1 MRSWIRLVARLYPRS
16 WRARYGDEFDALLD
30 DAGGGVRVFADVLG
44 GALKMQLLTGS
55 YWRPAAL
62 AALAGAIL
70 AGAISLR
77 VPDRY
82 VSSAVVKVGATD
94 LAAQQLQEVLSRTSL
109 AALIQR
115 PSMRLY
121 PGERYRMPM
130 EDIVEQMRTRDIRVR
145 RSGDTLTISFEYPD
159 RQKAQAVAQALTER
173 LVESD
178 DAYHDLRERRWQ
190 SVWPGAVM
198 PPLAK
203 MEVVD
208 PARLP
213 GRPITPKRGVIIA
226 IGLFAGCAAGLI
238 GAAFRRRPKAAWRIA
253 AFSAAGCAAGVAV
266 AYLLPVTYISSA
278 VMRISLPVVPDTP
291 EGIAS
296 APSAAEILLPMQ
308 REVLSSRNLAALI
321 QRGSLNLYPKLRTR
335 KRLEEVID
343 KMRNEDLRITPV
355 GNSAFRISYA
365 YQDDVKAQLLVRAII
380 TQFVELNVTT
390 MRARMK
396 DLKADDPLV
405 RIQQYRA
412 GENLEVL
419 DPASLPETPA
429 SPNRTVVAVLGAA
442 LGVMLGTLS
451 LILSARSR
459 RQPSPESC

>member
-1 MRSWIRLVARLYPRS
+1 MPNWIRLVARLYPRS
-16 WRARYGDEFDALLD
+16 WRVRYGDEFDALLD

-44 GALKMQLLTGS
+44 GALKMQLLKGS
-55 YWRPAAL
+55 YWRPASL
-62 AALAGAIL
+62 AALAGVIL

-77 VPDRY
+77 IPDRY
-82 VSSAVVKVGATD
+82 VSSAVMKVGATD
-94 LAAQQLQEVLSRTSL
+94 LAAQRLQEVLSRSSL

-115 PSMRLY
+115 PSMHLY

-130 EDIVEQMRTRDIRVR
+130 LDIVDQMRDRDIRVR

-159 RQKAQAVAQALTER
+159 REKAQAVTQALTAQ
-173 LVESD
+173 LVANDNSYRD
-178 DAYHDLRERRWQ
+178 RRERRWQ
-190 SVWPGAVM
+190 SVWPGTVTPA
-198 PPLAK
+198 LARI
-203 MEVVD
+203 EVLD
-208 PARLP
+208 PASLP
-213 GRPITPKRGVIIA
+213 GRPIAPNRGVIITV
-226 IGLFAGCAAGLI
+226 GLFAGLAAGLI
-238 GAAFRRRPKAAWRIA
+238 GAAFRQRPKAAWRMA
-253 AFSAAGCAAGVAV
+253 AFAVAGCAAGVAM

-278 VMRISLPVVPDTP
+278 VMRISPPVVPDTP
-291 EGIAS
+291 AGTAS
-296 APSAAEILLPMQ
+296 VPSAAEILLPMQ
-308 REVLSSRNLAALI
+308 REILSRSNLAALI
-321 QRGSLNLYPKLRTR
+321 QRGSLDLYPKLRAR
-335 KRLEEVID
+335 KPLEEVIE

-355 GNSAFRISYA
+355 GDSAFRISYA
-365 YQDDVKAQLLVRAII
+365 YQDEVKAQLLVRAII
-380 TQFVELNVTT
+380 TQFVELNVT

>member
-1 MRSWIRLVARLYPRS
+1 MARLYPRS

-159 RQKAQAVAQALTER
+159 RQKLGR
-173 LVESD
+173 W
-178 DAYHDLRERRWQ
+178 HRR
-190 SVWPGAVM
+190 
-198 PPLAK
+198 
-203 MEVVD
+203 
-208 PARLP
+208 
-213 GRPITPKRGVIIA
+213 
-226 IGLFAGCAAGLI
+226 
-238 GAAFRRRPKAAWRIA
+238 
-253 AFSAAGCAAGVAV
+253 
-266 AYLLPVTYISSA
+266 
-278 VMRISLPVVPDTP
+278 
-291 EGIAS
+291 
-296 APSAAEILLPMQ
+296 
-308 REVLSSRNLAALI
+308 SRNGWW
-321 QRGSLNLYPKLRTR
+321 R
-335 KRLEEVID
+335 
-343 KMRNEDLRITPV
+343 
-355 GNSAFRISYA
+355 
-365 YQDDVKAQLLVRAII
+365 
-380 TQFVELNVTT
+380 VTT
-390 MRARMK
+390 RTTTCASG
-396 DLKADDPLV
+396 
-405 RIQQYRA
+405 A
-412 GENLEVL
+412 G
-419 DPASLPETPA
+419 S
-429 SPNRTVVAVLGAA
+429 
-442 LGVMLGTLS
+442 
-451 LILSARSR
+451 RSG
-459 RQPSPESC
+459 QAP